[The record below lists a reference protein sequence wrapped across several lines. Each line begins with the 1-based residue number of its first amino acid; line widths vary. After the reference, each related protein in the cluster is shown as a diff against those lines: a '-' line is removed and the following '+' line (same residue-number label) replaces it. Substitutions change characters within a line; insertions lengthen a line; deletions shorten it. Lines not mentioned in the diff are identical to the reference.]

1 MSSGQELMLKI
12 DGTLHFFLF
21 KFPFRSTCHTGLASE
36 VSIQSPT
43 KPESRRYQMI
53 DEL

>member
-12 DGTLHFFLF
+12 DGTLHFFPF
-21 KFPFRSTCHTGLASE
+21 KSPFCSTCHTGLASE
-36 VSIQSPT
+36 VSSQAPA